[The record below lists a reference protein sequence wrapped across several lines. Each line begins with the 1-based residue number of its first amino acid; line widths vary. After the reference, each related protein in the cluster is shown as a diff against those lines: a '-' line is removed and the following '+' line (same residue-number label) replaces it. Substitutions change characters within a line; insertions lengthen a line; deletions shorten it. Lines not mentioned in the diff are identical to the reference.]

1 MADRPGAAAVVE
13 VVADGDDRARDG
25 MTGMLRADPT
35 GIVALAAVTMCLSLA
50 GLVFRT
56 GLRGSLAR
64 RLALLLIVEALALG
78 TSGSIDVLF
87 AGIDDFYVRYPMLP
101 FAEVMLHAFADCAML
116 VLYPPFLAAA
126 LNTRLTQPFAQRRA
140 VVGIA
145 LAAAVLYVAV
155 VRPFVIAFMHAAK
168 PDYVPAALPAA
179 ILYLALVA
187 LFVFAFVAS
196 LDAWRVSTG
205 IARKRARI
213 FAFAF
218 GFRDACWGLV
228 YGAMVW
234 FLSTGAYAEVF
245 EEIPPW
251 FFVYALGTFV
261 AVPLIAYG
269 ILRAQLFDIDL
280 RIRWTIKQSTLAAA
294 VVAIV
299 YAVSEGASRL
309 LSSELG
315 NVAGLL
321 AAAVVVFFLAPLQ
334 RFAERVASAAM
345 PNTHNTP
352 EYAAFRKLQVF
363 EAAVAEALP
372 GGMSEKERSILR
384 RLQQSL
390 GISAGDAAA
399 IEETLMRNRV
409 PT

>member
-1 MADRPGAAAVVE
+1 
-13 VVADGDDRARDG
+13 
-25 MTGMLRADPT
+25 MLHADPT
-35 GIVALAAVTMCLSLA
+35 GIVALVAVVMSWSFAVVLFRA
-50 GLVFRT
+50 GQ
-56 GLRGSLAR
+56 RGSVAH
-64 RLALLLIVEALALG
+64 RLALLLFVEGLALA
-78 TSGSIDVLF
+78 TSSSIDLLF
-87 AGIDDFYVRYPMLP
+87 AGINDVYLRHPSLP
-101 FAEVMLHAFADCAML
+101 FGELVLHALADCGML

-126 LNTRLTQPFAQRRA
+126 LQTPLTRPFANRGLR
-140 VVGIA
+140 IA
-145 LAAAVLYVAV
+145 IGLAAGLLYVALV
-155 VRPFVIAFMHAAK
+155 APFIAAFTHSTT
-168 PDYVPAALPAA
+168 PDYRLAGIPAG
-179 ILYLALVA
+179 ILYVTLVA

-196 LDAWRVSTG
+196 VYTWRASSGV
-205 IARKRARI
+205 ARKRARI

-218 GFRDACWGLV
+218 GFRDVCWGLV

-234 FLSTGAYAEVF
+234 ELSIGDYTDVF
-245 EEIPPW
+245 VENPPW
-251 FFVYALGTFV
+251 FIVYALGTFV

-269 ILRAQLFDIDL
+269 ILRTQLFDIDL

-299 YAVSEGASRL
+299 YVVSEGASQF

-334 RFAERVASAAM
+334 RFAERVASVAM
-345 PNTHNTP
+345 PNTRNTP
-352 EYAAFRKLQVF
+352 EYAAFRKLQVY

-372 GGMSEKERSILR
+372 GGLSEKERALLR

-399 IEETLMRNRV
+399 IEDELMRRA
-409 PT
+409 